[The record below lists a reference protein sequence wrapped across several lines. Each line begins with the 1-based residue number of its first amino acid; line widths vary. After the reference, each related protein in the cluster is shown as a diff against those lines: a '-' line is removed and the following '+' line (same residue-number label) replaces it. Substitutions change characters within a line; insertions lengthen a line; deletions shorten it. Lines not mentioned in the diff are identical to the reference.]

1 MCFASLR
8 SRALA
13 VFAIGLAVATGAS
26 RAEATQNREGPF
38 VGTLPC
44 ADCEGIRTELT
55 LWREAGSGAPSRFLL
70 RETYL
75 GKPRGAEV
83 FESSGPW
90 HELGAGAATADRR
103 VRIDPF
109 QPNTRRT
116 FLRLGPALLELLDRD
131 ERRVSTVLNMRLEL
145 APPVAPAGDAPPRVL
160 LAGMLRTAGAAGLQ
174 LQRCGEIGAQRAIDV
189 SPENSVTA
197 ALTDIGLDRRSA
209 LYVEAFGHLADGTV
223 MIERLNRAG
232 AEMRC
237 VEAGAG
243 LRWQAQG
250 NEPFWALRADAMRT
264 TFVQPGEE
272 PIAHPSIDL
281 TWRWRGGRR
290 DDARAHLHSQTEA
303 GTIEALLEPRICRDT
318 MADAAYGYRAE
329 VAISNPAARE
339 TFSGCAYLGAG
350 TALP

>member
-1 MCFASLR
+1 VCFASLR
-8 SRALA
+8 SSFLA
-13 VFAIGLAVATGAS
+13 AFVIGLAGAAGLSHAATAPGA
-26 RAEATQNREGPF
+26 EGPF

-55 LWREAGSGAPSRFLL
+55 LWREAGSGAPSRFVL

-75 GKPRGAEV
+75 GKPRGAAV

-90 HELGAGAATADRR
+90 QEIGAGAAPAERR

-116 FLRLGPALLELLDRD
+116 FLRLGPAMLELLDRE
-131 ERRVSTVLNMRLEL
+131 ERRVSTVLNMKLEL
-145 APPVAPAGDAPPRVL
+145 APPAAPAGAAPPRVL

-174 LQRCGEIGAQRAIDV
+174 LQRCGEIGTQRAIDV

-197 ALTDIGLDRRSA
+197 ALTDSGLDRRGA
-209 LYVEAFGHLADGTV
+209 LYVEAFGHLVDGTV

-237 VEAGAG
+237 VETGAG

-250 NEPFWALRADAMRT
+250 SEPFWALRADAMRT

-281 TWRWRGGRR
+281 TWRWRGERR
-290 DDARAHLHSQTEA
+290 DDARAYLHSQTEA
-303 GTIEALLEPRICRDT
+303 GTIEAVLEPRICRDT

-329 VAISNPAARE
+329 VTIRTAAART
-339 TFSGCAYLGAG
+339 TFGGCAYLGARM
-350 TALP
+350 APP